1 MKSLFKKRNLL
12 IGLLLIAVV
21 ASSVFVLSIQT
32 RAEEYNET
40 NPEFSEARINSDVE
54 LQYGV
59 KNAYMQTT
67 SFSQNGDT
75 YGIDTDAFVAW
86 YTTDDIAML
95 YRQYKVGNTSDDRLT
110 IECTVQSQTPLNA
123 GTSLYSTA
131 SSGIMMRGS
140 VKDSESGFASVY
152 LHTRATGVDI
162 VYRPN
167 NGEQTY
173 HVSSGVVPQYPVTLR
188 MEKVGKA
195 YACYFKNA
203 NMSSFKLI
211 AKVGANITGA
221 VYGGIASH
229 CSDVK
234 APISSVF
241 KNYTA
246 VGVGTL
252 DIPDDSGLSSSGPE
266 KIDVEDPPMTDKT
279 LLQETFTDGSMTDGE
294 EAINNPIWTDPEG
307 EIVTDE
313 GKTNRRWYQAFSDST
328 APIGSQYW
336 TDYSVSMDYEIADG
350 VSDMGDDK
358 LILWT
363 RHKDI
368 DPYGYYGVGFSIETK
383 VSLDSDGNTTVTP
396 VLVVYRRYRNGA
408 KIIGSVQQ
416 TVEIPKM
423 IGTGVHNIK
432 VDCLD
437 NTFTVYIDGN
447 LITTYAD
454 ENTSPCLRG
463 CIAIQTQE
471 IECYLDNIIVT
482 KIDDPH
488 GGDYDNYIGANYNE
502 DIPDYIKDF
511 QSKTEITY

>member
-1 MKSLFKKRNLL
+1 MNKALKYKKAILS
-12 IGLLLIAVV
+12 I
-21 ASSVFVLSIQT
+21 VLSAAVLSGVIFFALRT
-32 RAEEYNET
+32 KAEEYNET

-54 LQYGV
+54 LKYNV

-95 YRQYKVGNTSDDRLT
+95 YRQYNIGNTADDKLT

-140 VKDSESGFASVY
+140 VKDSEAGFASVY

-167 NGEQTY
+167 NGEETY
-173 HVSSGVVPQYPVTLR
+173 HVSSGIVPQYPVILR

-203 NMSSFKLI
+203 NMSAFKLI

-229 CSDVK
+229 CSYVK

-246 VGVGTL
+246 VGTGTVS
-252 DIPDDSGLSSSGPE
+252 IDDNSDSSSSGPE
-266 KIDVEDPPMTDKT
+266 KIDVEDPPITDKT

-294 EAINNPIWTDPEG
+294 EAIDNPIWDNPEG
-307 EIVTDE
+307 EIVTNED
-313 GKTNRRWYQAFSDST
+313 KTNRRWYQPFCDST
-328 APIGSQYW
+328 APIGSQEW

-358 LILWT
+358 LVLWT
-363 RHKDI
+363 RYKDI

-383 VSLDSDGNTTVTP
+383 VESDKAGNTTVTP
-396 VLVVYRRYRNGA
+396 VLVVYSRQRSSLKNMGT
-408 KIIGSVQQ
+408 VMQ

-423 IGTGVHNIK
+423 IGTGEHNIRI
-432 VDCLD
+432 DCLD

-447 LITTYAD
+447 LITTFTD
-454 ENTSPCLRG
+454 ESTSPCLRG
-463 CIAIQTQE
+463 CIAVQTQE